1 MYDKN
6 QIDDS
11 LEFCRRVQNLNS
23 SEERKII
30 QDDDDDNRT
39 ADELFKE
46 MTAKIQGIGSTKPW
60 EKVLDDLNNEKTI
73 DYSSTA
79 ESSSQSASQ
88 RENVESRVVTE
99 ESNIKDAVSEE
110 TVRKESIKKE
120 SILKAGL
127 RKAGFRREETD
138 NGINYSLLGDD
149 YEPVIAKSEPE
160 PEVVKS
166 EPKKAKADYSLLEDS
181 EPENKQEEK
190 FKRVK
195 EEKTKN
201 DNWKSEVNYSLLG
214 DDDLDDD
221 KEETGVKKK
230 QNGTNYNLLG
240 DETQLKK
247 KMEKITAFLE
257 MNLISRMS

>member
-201 DNWKSEVNYSLLG
+201 DNWKSEVNYSLRG

-230 QNGTNYNLLG
+230 QNGTNYSLLG

>member
-230 QNGTNYNLLG
+230 QNGTNYSLLG

>member
-230 QNGTNYNLLG
+230 QNGTNYSLLG

-247 KMEKITAFLE
+247 KWRKLQP
-257 MNLISRMS
+257 SWR

>member
-11 LEFCRRVQNLNS
+11 LEFCRRVQNLHS

-30 QDDDDDNRT
+30 QDDDDNRT

-79 ESSSQSASQ
+79 ESSSQDVFQS
-88 RENVESRVVTE
+88 ENVESNAVTE
-99 ESNIKDAVSEE
+99 ESNIKEA
-110 TVRKESIKKE
+110 VRKETLRKESSKKE
-120 SILKAGL
+120 SILKAGF
-127 RKAGFRREETD
+127 RKAGFKREETD

-149 YEPVIAKSEPE
+149 YEPVMAKSEPE
-160 PEVVKS
+160 PKVIKE
-166 EPKKAKADYSLLEDS
+166 EPKQIKTDYSLLEET

-190 FKRVK
+190 IKRVK
-195 EEKTKN
+195 EEKPKN

-221 KEETGVKKK
+221 KEESGVKKK

-247 KMEKITAFLE
+247 KVEKITAFLE